1 MKKPLLILWL
11 TSLVFLVALIG
22 TYGYLNDFVFDGL
35 FNPLWLLLNLFLP
48 FVMDFMTTY
57 NLQSTTTMI
66 VIGGAALGFF
76 LGLIALVR
84 GLMNR
89 RIILGILSALSVTAL
104 FVFGVS
110 LIIVTP
116 DLTQGRFIFYILDGF
131 IADGVN
137 TLFLLSLLGFGYLIL
152 FLTFLLGITS
162 SKRTKGKPN
171 SSTLTDLATALP
183 PLNGQGQ
190 TQPNFTPTP
199 SVQTAPPT
207 NASDNLSELV
217 KVVMAEELNLM
228 RATQPLYPSPGYPQP
243 MNVYPPIDVNTV
255 RRIVAEELAKFQSH
269 YISRPEVQTLIAQEM
284 ANLKAQL
291 KLK

>member
-11 TSLVFLVALIG
+11 TSLVFLAVLMG
-22 TYGYLNDFVFDGL
+22 TYGYLNNFVFDGL
-35 FNPLWLLLNLFLP
+35 LNPLWLLSNLFIP
-48 FVMDFMTTY
+48 FVMDFMITY

-66 VIGGAALGFF
+66 VIGGSALGVF

-84 GLMNR
+84 GLMTR
-89 RIILGILSALSVTAL
+89 RIILGILSAMSVTAL

-116 DLTQGRFIFYILDGF
+116 DLPQGRFIFYVLDGF
-131 IADGVN
+131 ITNGVN
-137 TLFLLSLLGFGYLIL
+137 SLFLVTFLGFGYLIL
-152 FLTFLLGITS
+152 FLTFLLGVTS
-162 SKRTKGKPN
+162 NKRTQGKKASP
-171 SSTLTDLATALP
+171 SLADLATTLP

-199 SVQTAPPT
+199 TVQTNPSTSAG
-207 NASDNLSELV
+207 DNLSELV

-228 RATQPLYPSPGYPQP
+228 RATQPLYPTQGYPQP

-255 RRIVAEELAKFQSH
+255 RRIVAEELARFQSH

>member
-11 TSLVFLVALIG
+11 TSLVFLAVLIG
-22 TYGYLNDFVFDGL
+22 TYGYLNNFIFDGL
-35 FNPLWLLLNLFLP
+35 FNPLWLLLNLFVP

-57 NLQSTTTMI
+57 SLQSTTTMI
-66 VIGGAALGFF
+66 VIGGSALGVF

-84 GLMNR
+84 GLMTR
-89 RIILGILSALSVTAL
+89 RIILGILAAMSVTAL

-116 DLTQGRFIFYILDGF
+116 DLPQGRFIFYVLDGF
-131 IADGVN
+131 ITNGVN
-137 TLFLLSLLGFGYLIL
+137 TLFLVSFLGFGYLIL
-152 FLTFLLGITS
+152 FLTFLLGVTS
-162 SKRTKGKPN
+162 NKRTQGKKA
-171 SSTLTDLATALP
+171 SSSLADLATTLP

-199 SVQTAPPT
+199 TVQTNPSTSAG
-207 NASDNLSELV
+207 DNLSELV

-228 RATQPLYPSPGYPQP
+228 RATQPIYPTPGYPQP

>member
-1 MKKPLLILWL
+1 MKKPLLVLWL
-11 TSLVFLVALIG
+11 TSFIFLGILLA

-35 FNPLWLLLNLFLP
+35 FNPLWLLLNLFVP
-48 FVMDFMTTY
+48 FVMNFMITY
-57 NLQSTTTMI
+57 SLQSTTTMI
-66 VIGGAALGFF
+66 VIGGSALGVF
-76 LGLIALVR
+76 LALIALVR
-84 GLMNR
+84 GLMTR
-89 RIILGILSALSVTAL
+89 RMILGLFSAIAVTAL

-116 DLTQGRFIFYILDGF
+116 ELTQGRFIFYVLDGF
-131 IADGVN
+131 TTNGVN
-137 TLFLLSLLGFGYLIL
+137 TLFLVTFIGFSYLIL
-152 FLTFLLGITS
+152 FLTFLLGVTS
-162 SKRTKGKPN
+162 SKRTKGKKTSN
-171 SSTLTDLATALP
+171 NLADLATTLP

-199 SVQTAPPT
+199 TVQTNPSTSAG
-207 NASDNLSELV
+207 DNLSELV

-228 RATQPLYPSPGYPQP
+228 RSSQPMYPTPGYPQP
-243 MNVYPPIDVNTV
+243 MNGYPPLDVNMV

-284 ANLKAQL
+284 ANFKAQL